1 MFNIKKIAG
10 IGLLAA
16 SFTVPCFAGDFFWPE
31 ECFFHE
37 CRHMMPPPHFSY
49 SEESVTEN
57 EDGFTIRLVT
67 PGVPK
72 EDYSISV
79 KNDVLRIA
87 IGKKKCDAEKG
98 DKKAAKCDKPCQRL
112 FRAYKLP
119 PNVDQAKIKAA
130 YKDGVMTITLPK
142 AKAPD
147 KPEVSIA
154 IE

>member
-1 MFNIKKIAG
+1 MFNFKKIAG
-10 IGLLAA
+10 IGLIAA
-16 SFTVPCFAGDFFWPE
+16 SAVMPCFAEDFFGPE
-31 ECFFHE
+31 ECFFRE
-37 CRHMMPPPHFSY
+37 CRRMTPPPRFAY
-49 SEESVTEN
+49 SEESITEN

-87 IGKKKCDAEKG
+87 VGKKKCDGKKD
-98 DKKAAKCDKPCQRL
+98 DKKAEKCDKPCPRL

-147 KPEVSIA
+147 KPEISIA